1 MFEWLRRGFLTRAA
15 AGNTRPAILV
25 NGYGLEFSDAWDR
38 TLRFGLELPP
48 VRILVQKDCIDVAK
62 ARSVI
67 VEYFNQ
73 HAPEELMGQTV
84 TIYTMLQPRL
94 WEALGVPLYLTIG
107 WIELDG
113 TPRMK
118 HGDEQIQMFLT
129 EKLVA
134 WAREGVPFHLWF
146 TSPALEVLDVTFALN
161 LGQANSAA
169 ECARLVVYQ
178 SAKAPPGNPAYHP
191 TLVGDDF
198 FVQSGAAVAW
208 RA

>member
-1 MFEWLRRGFLTRAA
+1 
-15 AGNTRPAILV
+15 V
-25 NGYGLEFSDAWDR
+25 NGYGLEFSEAWDR